1 MKLQLSISRRFGL
14 KGIGLLGVI
23 PFLHP
28 GPAFGSEAARPDT
41 LPAVSGAVRKEIFRK
56 VFAAPLIDTHEHL
69 FDEKERL
76 AGNDTPDLL
85 CDDWAVSFFPYL
97 CDDMM
102 VAGMSQD
109 EWSRFFSRKID
120 PLDKWKILEP
130 YWPVVKNTGYGRAV
144 CISFQKLYHV
154 NDLSSKTIKAVQAG
168 YERVRKPGFYK
179 FILQDLGGIESCQVN
194 YTAPP
199 FKETSM
205 PALLMQDLSILGMLQ
220 GPEFEKYAGPAGI
233 TVGSLEDW
241 HRVMEWWFNKY
252 EKYAVAVKSQNAYSR
267 DINYDRVPP
276 EKVEGVFKKVR
287 EKQPVAGEEKKA
299 LEDHLFW
306 HAVDR
311 ATKAGLP
318 VKLHTGYYVGHD
330 YMPLGRPANN
340 PDSASSLCRTSPETA
355 FVFMHLCYP
364 HYEQMLA
371 LAKHYTNA
379 YLDMCWGW
387 IINPIAAKDF
397 LKKFLVTVP
406 VHKIFTFGGDTC
418 PVEQVLGHAI
428 IARQG
433 IALALSELVEEGWLP
448 LKNAMDMIDPI
459 MHENAR
465 KVFRLEEKKKILEK
479 VPWG

>member
-1 MKLQLSISRRFGL
+1 MKLQFSASRRAGL
-14 KGIGLLGVI
+14 KGLGLLGAF
-23 PFLHP
+23 PFA
-28 GPAFGSEAARPDT
+28 GAGSAFGAEAMPPDI
-41 LPAVSGAVRKEIFRK
+41 PKAVSGAVRKDIFNK

-69 FDEKERL
+69 FDETERL
-76 AGNDTPDLL
+76 AGNATPDLL

-102 VAGMSQD
+102 VAGMPQD
-109 EWSRFFSRKID
+109 GWTRFFSKKTE
-120 PLDKWKILEP
+120 PLEKWKILEP
-130 YWPVVKNTGYGRAV
+130 YWPVIKNTGYGRAV
-144 CISFQKLYHV
+144 CVAFQKLYGV
-154 NDLSSKTIKAVQAG
+154 EDLSSKTIKAVQAG
-168 YERVRKPGFYK
+168 YEKVRKPGFYQY
-179 FILQDLGGIESCQVN
+179 ILQDLSGIESCQVN

-205 PALLMQDLSILGMLQ
+205 PSLLMQDLSILGMLQ

-233 TVGSLEDW
+233 AVGSLAGW
-241 HRVMEWWFNKY
+241 HKVIEWWFNTY
-252 EKYAVAVKSQNAYSR
+252 ERYAVAVKSQNAYSR
-267 DINYDRVPP
+267 DINYDRIPA
-276 EKVEGVFKKVR
+276 ERVETVFKKVL
-287 EKQPVAGEEKKA
+287 EKQPVTAEEKKA

-306 HAVDR
+306 YAADR

-330 YMPLGRPANN
+330 YMPLGRLANN
-340 PDSASSLCRTSPETA
+340 PDSACALCRNSPGTT

-364 HYEQMLA
+364 YYEPMLA
-371 LAKHYTNA
+371 LAKQYANA

-418 PVEQVLGHAI
+418 PVEPVLGHAI
-428 IARQG
+428 IARRG

-448 LKNAMDMIDPI
+448 LKNAMEMIDPI

-465 KVFRLEEKKKILEK
+465 KVFRLAEKKKILEN
-479 VPWG
+479 VPWL